1 MRRVVQALFKRYEK
15 GDLSHERTSRNAARR
30 NDEIGDLGRLSRE
43 LRAYRAHPHARSV
56 ARSLTREEGR

>member
-1 MRRVVQALFKRYEK
+1 MNTLAKLGE
-15 GDLSHERTSRNAARR
+15 GDLDVTVSFARR